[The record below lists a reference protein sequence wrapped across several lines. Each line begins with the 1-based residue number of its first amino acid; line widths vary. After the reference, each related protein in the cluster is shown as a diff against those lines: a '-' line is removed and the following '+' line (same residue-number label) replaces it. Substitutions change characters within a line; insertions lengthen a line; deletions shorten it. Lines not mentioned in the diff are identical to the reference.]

1 MNSRA
6 YRIRTKHPVVQLVL
20 PRIKRGES
28 TEVDR
33 ILQKCEENGAVVIC
47 SDEMKLL
54 PSFEE
59 SLQTMARDP
68 VLDFSDTLNID
79 CTILLALVSDLSHAA
94 VSKESW
100 FHKGLQRQVEVEGEE
115 KLLPSLLYPVLD
127 GRQLFCTRE
136 AAQRM
141 QVMN

>member
-1 MNSRA
+1 M
-6 YRIRTKHPVVQLVL
+6 
-20 PRIKRGES
+20 
-28 TEVDR
+28 D
-33 ILQKCEENGAVVIC
+33 GAVVVC
-47 SDEMKLL
+47 SDELHSL
-54 PSFEE
+54 PSFDV
-59 SLQTMARDP
+59 SLRAMARDP

-115 KLLPSLLYPVLD
+115 KLLPSLLYPVLS
-127 GRQLFCTRE
+127 GHELFCTEE

-141 QVMN
+141 QVIYSQSRSPCI